1 MSMHRRSFLKA
12 AAAAGTALACP
23 RVCRPSVLRANDT
36 IRAGVIG
43 LGGRGWGA
51 HVARMQ
57 PQEGVEVVALADPDG
72 NLVGSRAEAFA
83 KKYGRKVDTHADMRE
98 VFDRDDVDVISN
110 ATQNYWHGL
119 STIWACQAGKEVYV
133 EKPASHYIWEGR
145 QMVNAARKYDRIVQC
160 GTQRRS
166 QKSVIDAI
174 AWLQAGNLGP
184 IKCVTAFANKP
195 RLPIGKLDKPLE
207 LPAELDYDL
216 WCGPAQKLPIYRPR
230 LQYDC
235 SFDWNTGDGESC
247 NQGVHEVDMARWC
260 LGEDK
265 LPRRV
270 ISVGGRFNVDDAANV
285 PNTQII
291 YYDFPTAP
299 ILYEVHN
306 LPTAKKHMATTEAF
320 RGNVPRFRGVSTG
333 VAVDCEGGY
342 LSIPDCV
349 AYDKDGKKIVS
360 FSGGED
366 HFENFI
372 AAVRSSKREDLRA
385 EIQEGHVSTAV
396 THAGNISYRVGH
408 QATAAEIREQIGDE
422 PPFVEMYDRLLE
434 HLAAHE
440 IDVDKPTVTLGD
452 WLEIDRDAERVVDH
466 AEANKLVKGSYREPY
481 VVPQLTL

>member
-1 MSMHRRSFLKA
+1 MSMHRRSFLRA
-12 AAAAGTALACP
+12 AAATGTVLVCP
-23 RVCRPSVLRANDT
+23 QVCRASVLRANDT
-36 IRAGVIG
+36 IRVGVIG
-43 LGGRGWGA
+43 LGGRGWGE
-51 HVARMQ
+51 HVPRMERQ
-57 PQEGVEVVALADPDG
+57 KGVDVVALADPDG
-72 NLVGSRAEAFA
+72 NLLGSRAEAFA
-83 KKYGRKVDTHADMRE
+83 KKYGRKVDKHADMRE

-119 STIWACQAGKEVYV
+119 STIWACQAGKDVYV
-133 EKPASHYIWEGR
+133 EKPLSHYIWEGR
-145 QMVNAARKYDRIVQC
+145 QMVGAARKYDRIVQC

-195 RLPIGKLDKPLE
+195 RLSVGKRDEPLE
-207 LPAELDYDL
+207 LPEELDYDL
-216 WCGPAQKLPIYRPR
+216 WCGPAQKLPIYRTR

-235 SFDWNTGDGESC
+235 SFDWNTGGGESV
-247 NQGVHEVDMARWC
+247 NQGVHEIDIARWC
-260 LGEDK
+260 LGEEK

-270 ISVGGRFNVDDAANV
+270 ISIGGRFNMDDAANA

-299 ILYEVHN
+299 VLYEVHN
-306 LPTAKKHMATTEAF
+306 LPTAKKHMASWETT
-320 RGNVPRFRGVSTG
+320 RLNVPTFRGVRTG

-349 AYDKDGKKIVS
+349 AYDTEGKKIAN

-372 AAVRSSKREDLRA
+372 AAVRSRKREDLRA
-385 EIQEGHVSTAV
+385 EVLVGHRSTAV

-408 QATAAEIREQIGDE
+408 QATAGEIRKQIGDV
-422 PPFVEMYDRLLE
+422 PPFVAMYDRFLD
-434 HLAAHE
+434 HLDAHE
-440 IDVDKPTVTLGD
+440 IDVTKPTVTLGD
-452 WLEIDRDAERVVDH
+452 WLEIDREAERVVDH
-466 AEANKLVKGSYREPY
+466 EAANKLVKGTYRKPY
-481 VVPQLTL
+481 VVPEIQG

>member
-1 MSMHRRSFLKA
+1 MSMRRRSFLKA
-12 AAAAGTALACP
+12 AAAAGTVLACP
-23 RVCRPSVLRANDT
+23 QVCRPSVLRANET
-36 IRAGVIG
+36 IRVGVIG

-51 HVARMQ
+51 HLPRMER
-57 PQEGVEVVALADPDG
+57 QEGVDVVALADPDG
-72 NLVGSRAEAFA
+72 NLLGGRAEAFA
-83 KKYGRKVDTHADMRE
+83 KQYGREVDTYADMRK

-119 STIWACQAGKEVYV
+119 STIWACQAGKDVYV
-133 EKPASHYIWEGR
+133 EKPLSHYIWEGR

-166 QKSVIDAI
+166 QKGVIDAI

-184 IKCVTAFANKP
+184 IRCVTAFANKP
-195 RLPIGKLDKPLE
+195 RLPVGKLDEPLE

-216 WCGPAQKLPIYRPR
+216 WCGPAQKLPIYRSR

-235 SFDWNTGDGESC
+235 SFDWNTGGGESS

-260 LGEDK
+260 LGETM

-285 PNTQII
+285 PNTQIV

-299 ILYEVHN
+299 VLYEVHN
-306 LPTAKKHMATTEAF
+306 LPTAKKHMASWETT
-320 RGNVPRFRGVSTG
+320 RTNVPTFRGVRTG

-342 LSIPDCV
+342 LSLPNCV
-349 AYDKDGKKIVS
+349 AYDRDGKEIAN

-372 AAVRSSKREDLRA
+372 GAVRSGKREELRA
-385 EIQEGHVSTAV
+385 EVLVGHTSTAV
-396 THAGNISYRVGH
+396 THTGNISYRVGH
-408 QATAAEIREQIGDE
+408 QATAAEIRKQIGDV
-422 PPFVEMYDRLLE
+422 PPFVEMYDRLLD
-434 HLAAHE
+434 HLTAHE
-440 IDVDKPTVTLGD
+440 IDVERPTVTVGD
-452 WLEIDRDAERVVDH
+452 WLDIDREAERMVDH
-466 AEANKLVKGSYREPY
+466 GAANKLVKGTYREPY
-481 VVPQLTL
+481 VVPEIVL